1 MPDPA
6 SDANRVTADTS
17 PLRPASLSGGKPTL
31 AGHEARLAVLAHW
44 RDGIDARLG
53 GLETRVGTAEG
64 NIATHIHDEQAH
76 DPRFAVID
84 GRFVALRDDLT
95 RVVQEEMARFIAQG
109 TDSQDALR
117 RQLNDIRAIAVTSRE
132 DAEHRKARERHMEKQ
147 DEEMAELRHL
157 LQVQTAIEAKR
168 QEALKE
174 AERAE
179 AEREEERRAH
189 IAAVAAQTE
198 AQTTTLSAQI
208 AAQNKQLGDTLTR
221 YFGPIGVAAFSYFLV
236 GSQTAGQTRTVAL
249 AIIALVV
256 IVYIIAQ
263 MVRRAQLARR
273 LRLLQQSTRAE
284 EKTGRLP

>member
-1 MPDPA
+1 MPDQPTSPA
-6 SDANRVTADTS
+6 ANDANRVASAEAADTA
-17 PLRPASLSGGKPTL
+17 PLRPAGLSGGKPTL

-44 RDGIDARLG
+44 RDGMETRLG
-53 GLETRVGTAEG
+53 GLETRVGTAEDG
-64 NIATHIHDEQAH
+64 LAAHVHDEQAH

-95 RVVQEEMARFIAQG
+95 HVMQEEMARFIAQG
-109 TDSQDALR
+109 TDSQDKLT

-174 AERAE
+174 AERVE

-198 AQTTTLSAQI
+198 AQTTTLSEQI
-208 AAQNKQLGDTLTR
+208 A
-221 YFGPIGVAAFSYFLV
+221 AAFSYFLV

-249 AIIALVV
+249 AIIALVIIIY
-256 IVYIIAQ
+256 IVAQ

-273 LRLLQQSTRAE
+273 LRRLQQSTKE
-284 EKTGRLP
+284 IPS

>member
-1 MPDPA
+1 
-6 SDANRVTADTS
+6 
-17 PLRPASLSGGKPTL
+17 
-31 AGHEARLAVLAHW
+31 
-44 RDGIDARLG
+44 
-53 GLETRVGTAEG
+53 
-64 NIATHIHDEQAH
+64 
-76 DPRFAVID
+76 
-84 GRFVALRDDLT
+84 
-95 RVVQEEMARFIAQG
+95 MARFIAQG
-109 TDSQDALR
+109 TDSQDKLT

-174 AERAE
+174 AERVE

-198 AQTTTLSAQI
+198 AQTTTLSEQI

-249 AIIALVV
+249 AIIALVIIIY
-256 IVYIIAQ
+256 IVAQ

-273 LRLLQQSTRAE
+273 LRRLQQSTKE
-284 EKTGRLP
+284 IPS